1 MAKGIILD
9 IELRSLLLT
18 YLRAN
23 VTGMAGVSRPGSSQ
37 VLAYYGGVTAEN
49 PSGNKNV
56 ATIEYYNDASIAYTQ
71 TFSYDIADDVIE
83 IITT

>member
-9 IELRSLLLT
+9 IELKSLLLT

-23 VTGMAGVSRPGSSQ
+23 VTGMAGISRPGSSQ
-37 VLAYYGGVTAEN
+37 ILTYYTGTTPEN

-56 ATIEYYNDASIAYTQ
+56 ATIEYYSDSSIAYTQ
-71 TFSYDIADDVIE
+71 TFSYDIADDIIE
-83 IITT
+83 IVTT

>member
-1 MAKGIILD
+1 MAKGITLD

-23 VTGMAGVSRPGSSQ
+23 VTGMAGVTRPGSSQ
-37 VLAYYGGVTAEN
+37 VLSYYTGITSEN

-56 ATIEYYNDASIAYTQ
+56 STIEYYSDSIISYTQ